1 MITTLKSVV
10 KSPPTW
16 NCLKKSRKIWIV
28 FRPLIVRQFKIIIEN
43 TQTHSSSNQYNDRK
57 SNENFN
63 RKQSS
68 NAENCR
74 RCGRSSHI
82 EDKCPAHE
90 SGLGMACS
98 NVPLEYVVFA
108 EGQLSD
114 KYGHRHWSLCINY
127 KQR

>member
-1 MITTLKSVV
+1 MELSEKESKNLDSFSAV
-10 KSPPTW
+10 
-16 NCLKKSRKIWIV
+16 NRKTIQNNH
-28 FRPLIVRQFKIIIEN
+28 RKY
-43 TQTHSSSNQYNDRK
+43 TDTYSSSNQYNDRK